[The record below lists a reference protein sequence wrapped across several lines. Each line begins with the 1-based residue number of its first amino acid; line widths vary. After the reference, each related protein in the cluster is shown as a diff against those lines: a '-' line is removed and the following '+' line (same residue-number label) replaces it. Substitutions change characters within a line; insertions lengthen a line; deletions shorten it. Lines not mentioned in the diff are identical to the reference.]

1 MISGHRQL
9 TSVIINSF
17 YLLSIVGGSIEI
29 NRLKITKTE
38 LGRKL
43 KSTVNDFDI
52 ALIINSFW
60 ANLQNVWE
68 GNSAKRTYPY

>member
-43 KSTVNDFDI
+43 KSTVNNNI
-52 ALIINSFW
+52 ALIIKSFW

-68 GNSAKRTYPY
+68 GNSAKRAYPY